1 MSRPGSRSQR
11 SHTRSSMSGQ
21 YRLCSPPRP
30 TPGRGDCTFPPTAV
44 RPACGQFYPMLQT
57 HCQLLA
63 KFNSSPQERVASQ
76 ITSTLIPLKKIYAF
90 CNTYSSLAFIST
102 YSDSLLSLVRAED
115 FICVP
120 LCMTS
125 HHRTYFF
132 SAPSYSVLFFFPVSR
147 WGEIKIRR
155 LHKGRTFS
163 FSLGLCLFNLGSKLH
178 TNGRASELN

>member
-120 LCMTS
+120 LYDKS
-125 HHRTYFF
+125 SQNLFF
-132 SAPSYSVLFFFPVSR
+132 LSPVLFCFIFLPSFKV
-147 WGEIKIRR
+147 
-155 LHKGRTFS
+155 GRDQNQETS
-163 FSLGLCLFNLGSKLH
+163 
-178 TNGRASELN
+178 